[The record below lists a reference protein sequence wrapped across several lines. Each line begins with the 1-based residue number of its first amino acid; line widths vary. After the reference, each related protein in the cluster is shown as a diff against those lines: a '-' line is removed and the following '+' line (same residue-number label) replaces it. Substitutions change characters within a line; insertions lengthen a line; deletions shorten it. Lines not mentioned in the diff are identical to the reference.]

1 VNKPQQVEQSIDPPE
16 PAATSAK
23 EDPLLDALL
32 AIARLLGQTTTT
44 NAIRAGLPLD
54 NDLLGT
60 EHFVRAAERIGL
72 SARLV
77 KRDLDSIPELLTP
90 CVLLLE
96 KGQTCILLES
106 TTNKGHVRVLWP
118 ATHDGEEQIDVSAL
132 HSIYTGFAFLV
143 KTRHRFD
150 ERAPDLSGSKDQ
162 HWFWSTLATSWR
174 IYRDVLLASL
184 LINVFA
190 LASPLFIMNVYDRVV
205 PNKAIDT
212 LWVLASGVMLVMF
225 FDFLLRMMRS
235 YFLDLAGRKSDIL
248 LSSRIF
254 SHVMGL
260 RMSSRPAS
268 VVSCANNHREF
279 ESIRDFITSATVT
292 SLVDLPFVLVF
303 LVTIFLL
310 AGEVAWI
317 PVIGI
322 LLILLYGI
330 GLQPAMR
337 RSVEKSFRSS
347 AQKNG
352 LLVES
357 LNAADTVKVLGG
369 EGRMQK
375 QWESHVAQ
383 IAKWAAHSRLLSAS
397 AGSVATLVTQL
408 SNVAV
413 VVAGVYLIQ
422 DHALSMGGLIAA
434 VILSGRALA
443 PMAQVTNLSTRY
455 FQARSALQSLN
466 ELMEQEVERPAD
478 KRFLSRDTLDG
489 RVEFEHVNFTYP
501 GEEQA
506 SLHDVSLRI
515 EAGERVAIIGR
526 IGSGKSTLLRLLV
539 GLYQAQQGAI
549 RVDGVDISQLDPAD
563 LRRNMGFAS
572 QDATLFHGTLRDNL
586 VFGAS
591 HVEDERILEVA
602 RVAGISHFA
611 DRHPLGFD
619 MQVGEKGARL
629 SGGQRQ
635 SVAIG
640 RALLLDPP
648 VLLLDEPTSAMDNR
662 SEDEVKQA
670 LLQVVEGKTLLLVTH
685 RASLLA
691 LVDRIIVM
699 DEGRVLADGP
709 KDNVLEALR
718 QGRIKTGGACNV

>member
-1 VNKPQQVEQSIDPPE
+1 MNKPQQVEQPTDPPE

-32 AIARLLGQTTTT
+32 AIARLLGQTTTI

-60 EHFVRAAERIGL
+60 EHFVRAAERVGL

-77 KRDLDSIPELLTP
+77 KRDLGSIPELLTP

-96 KGQTCILLES
+96 NGQTCILLES
-106 TTNKGHVRVLWP
+106 TANKGQVRVLWP
-118 ATHDGEEQIDVSAL
+118 ATHDGEERIDVSAL
-132 HSIYTGFAFLV
+132 QSIYTGFAFLV

-150 ERAPDLSGSKDQ
+150 ERAPDLSGDKDQ

-205 PNKAIDT
+205 PNKAVDT
-212 LWVLASGVMLVMF
+212 LWVLASGVVLVML

-268 VVSCANNHREF
+268 VGSFANNLREF

-303 LVTIFLL
+303 LATIFLL

-466 ELMEQEVERPAD
+466 DLMEQEVERPAD
-478 KRFLSRDTLDG
+478 KRFLSRDTIDG
-489 RVEFEHVNFTYP
+489 RVEFDHVDFTYP
-501 GEEQA
+501 DEEQA
-506 SLHDVSLRI
+506 SLQDVSLRI

-549 RVDGVDISQLDPAD
+549 RIDGVDISQLDPAD

-572 QDATLFHGTLRDNL
+572 QDATLLHGTLRDNL

-591 HVEDERILEVA
+591 HVEDDRILEVA
-602 RVAGISHFA
+602 RIAGISHFV

-662 SEDEVKQA
+662 SENEVKQA